1 MGLLCMFASMVGEEG
16 VGGWPI
22 AELKREALKRAHR
35 DVAVSEKEKGES
47 ANGVSESGKR
57 TGSRPYS
64 LSDVEV

>member
-47 ANGVSESGKR
+47 VNGDEGAA
-57 TGSRPYS
+57 TC
-64 LSDVEV
+64 

>member
-1 MGLLCMFASMVGEEG
+1 MGLHLLCMFASMVGEEG

-47 ANGVSESGKR
+47 ANGDKGAA
-57 TGSRPYS
+57 TC
-64 LSDVEV
+64 

>member
-47 ANGVSESGKR
+47 ANGVR
-57 TGSRPYS
+57 C
-64 LSDVEV
+64 